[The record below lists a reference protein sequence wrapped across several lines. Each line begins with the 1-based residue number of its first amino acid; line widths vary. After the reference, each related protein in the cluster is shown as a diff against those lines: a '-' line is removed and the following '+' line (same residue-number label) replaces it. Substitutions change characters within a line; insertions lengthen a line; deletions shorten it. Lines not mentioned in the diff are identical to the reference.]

1 MAEENGTGPQSL
13 VPANDNGD
21 LVSPEGSPEL
31 TVAAAARV
39 DRVVLD
45 IARLIGR
52 QLARETF
59 EVGLAANDNRPR
71 PRKEEGREPDGK
83 PPGNRREDPPP

>member
-1 MAEENGTGPQSL
+1 MSEKTSTGPQAL
-13 VPANDNGD
+13 LPANDNGD
-21 LVSPEGSPEL
+21 LASPEGRAES
-31 TVAAAARV
+31 VAAAKM

-59 EVGLAANDNRPR
+59 EAGLAANDNRPDG
-71 PRKEEGREPDGK
+71 RKGEGRGPDGK
-83 PPGNRREDPPP
+83 PLGNRREDQPP